1 MSRNDVLLDVAKN
14 LRALADSLETA
25 CREMTAEEMPE
36 EKKTAKPKTEKSKSA
51 KVAEP
56 EKTVSLEEVRAVL
69 ADKSQSGLTAEVR
82 ELIGKYGA
90 GKLSEVDP
98 ANYAALLKDA
108 EGLGNG

>member
-1 MSRNDVLLDVAKN
+1 VSRTKLLLDVVQD
-14 LRALADSLETA
+14 LRSLADSIQTLCDAVTEG
-25 CREMTAEEMPE
+25 EPAEEAKP
-36 EKKTAKPKTEKSKSA
+36 TAKPKKA
-51 KVAEP
+51 KP